1 MNKTMKTAISIIL
14 CSLISVSVSCKK
26 TAVEPVDFACDKTA
40 KITRQSFGDIGMII
54 SYENGKIAKVVRA
67 DGKGLV
73 ENYSYKSPTELVITR
88 NFSDGGVANTFKTTL
103 NDKGYILKLMQEG
116 SAGYINTFT
125 YDTDGFLKTSG
136 YVYAN
141 DAKLNSNST
150 YTYTNGNLTQVKNM
164 SGNVLNYTV
173 DYTYYEDKLNKA
185 DLIGNQNQ
193 PDMYGR
199 IAKNL
204 VKTIKYTYADKKTE
218 LSEYTYEQNANGFVK
233 SLVEKFTAKDSKSTT
248 QTNKYEYICL

>member
-1 MNKTMKTAISIIL
+1 MKTVISIFL
-14 CSLISVSVSCKK
+14 CSLISFSFSCTK
-26 TAVEPVDFACDKTA
+26 AEVVPREFACDKTA
-40 KITRQSFGDIGMII
+40 KISRQSFGDIEMLI
-54 SYENGKIAKVVRA
+54 SYNNGKIAKVVRA

-73 ENYSYKSPTELVITR
+73 ENYSYKSATELVITR
-88 NFSDGGVANTFKTTL
+88 NFADGSIGNTFKTTL
-103 NDKGYILKLMQEG
+103 NDKGYVLKFVQEG
-116 SAGYINTFT
+116 SAAYTNTFT

-136 YVYAN
+136 YVYAS

-150 YTYTNGNLTQVKNM
+150 YTYVNGNLTQVKN
-164 SGNVLNYTV
+164 SAGNVLNYTI

-199 IAKNL
+199 ISKNL

-218 LSEYTYEQNANGFVK
+218 LSAYTYEQNTNGFVK
-233 SLVEKFTAKDSKSTT
+233 SLTEKFTNKDGKNTT